1 MRSNVGEVMSRV
13 LMLTGTLSLGIFAA
27 VIGRSLTAKSIP
39 SAAFTAGGGS
49 ITSNLST
56 SQPNLSQQS
65 KAIRSGSVFSQAQI
79 DYFMEIAMGAEYNQ
93 ERIPKLHKWS
103 GNIRVQPLGK
113 PTVEDLRTLRTVI
126 SEINTL
132 TRGTIQ
138 MQWVERNPNIT
149 IHFIPESQFRVVEPA
164 YVPRNF
170 GFFVTRWNN
179 QSVIYRAN
187 VLITTTGVTQK
198 ERSHLI
204 REELT
209 QSLGLMR
216 DSYRY
221 ADSMFYQ
228 PWTDVTRYSE
238 IDKALIQMLYMPQ
251 LKPGMTQA
259 EVLQTLN
266 FIQARMR

>member
-1 MRSNVGEVMSRV
+1 MRSNAGELMSRV
-13 LMLTGTLSLGIFAA
+13 LMLSGALSLGILAA
-27 VIGRSLTAKSIP
+27 IVGRSLNAKSLP

-49 ITSNLST
+49 ISSNLSA
-56 SQPNLSQQS
+56 SQPSLPQPS

-93 ERIPKLHKWS
+93 ENSPKLHKWTGS
-103 GNIRVQPLGK
+103 IRVQPLGK
-113 PTVEDLRTLRTVI
+113 PTAEDLRTLRTVI

-132 TRGTIQ
+132 TSGKIQ
-138 MQWVERNPNIT
+138 MQLVNRDPNIP
-149 IHFIPESQFRVVEPA
+149 IHFIPESQFRLVEPA

-179 QSVIYRAN
+179 QGIIYRAN

-251 LKPGMTQA
+251 LKPGMTEA
-259 EVLQTLN
+259 EVLRTLN
-266 FIQARMR
+266 SIQAKTH